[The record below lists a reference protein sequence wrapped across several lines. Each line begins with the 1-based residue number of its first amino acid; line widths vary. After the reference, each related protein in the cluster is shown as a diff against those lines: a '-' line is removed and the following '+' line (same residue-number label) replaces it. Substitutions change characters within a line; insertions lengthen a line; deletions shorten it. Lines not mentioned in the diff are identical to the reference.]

1 MLVMYVLK
9 YVTKPIFKILMR
21 YSVFIWRFNLL
32 YGFETQLIYNVYSRS
47 FPFLTIRKL
56 MKR

>member
-21 YSVFIWRFNLL
+21 YSVFIWGFNLF
-32 YGFETQLIYNVYSRS
+32 YGF
-47 FPFLTIRKL
+47 
-56 MKR
+56 

>member
-1 MLVMYVLK
+1 MYVLK